1 MITLYSGTPG
11 SGKSFHT
18 IKKIIFWLS
27 HGKNVIANF
36 PVNVDM
42 IKCKDRSKLGVFI
55 FKDNTNLS
63 VEYLY
68 QFAKKNHVKGKEG
81 QTKVVMDEA
90 QSKFNPRDFRQ
101 TDRQLFNQFFS
112 VHRHLG
118 YDVLLISQ
126 NDRLIDRQIRCNL
139 EYEIKHRKVNNF
151 GTIGAFMPFKVFAC
165 IERWYGVNE
174 KLGSQL
180 IIFNKKLASMYD
192 SYTLFER
199 LDDIEEDKK
208 VFVEDVREI
217 KGVKVKTNKSRFIK
231 TKYLRIL
238 VKFKYKY
245 KRKKVQRNG

>member
-18 IKKIIFWLS
+18 IKKIIFWLT

-42 IKCKDRSKLGVFI
+42 IKCKDRSKLGSFI
-55 FKDNTNLS
+55 FKDNDNLT
-63 VEYLY
+63 VDYLY

-81 QTKVVMDEA
+81 QTKIVIDEA

-101 TDRQLFNQFFS
+101 TDRQCFNQFFS
-112 VHRHLG
+112 LHRHLG

-139 EYEIKHRKVNNF
+139 EYEVKHRKVNNF
-151 GTIGAFMPFKVFAC
+151 GTIGAFLPFKVFAC

-180 IIFNKKLASMYD
+180 IIFNKKLACMYD

-199 LDDIEEDKK
+199 LDDIKEDEK
-208 VFVEDVREI
+208 VFVEDVRKFKEL
-217 KGVKVKTNKSRFIK
+217 KVKKKKLTFSLFKIKIFRYYLSKKNKKS
-231 TKYLRIL
+231 
-238 VKFKYKY
+238 
-245 KRKKVQRNG
+245 